1 MPSIRE
7 SRARIEPDD
16 VSEHPNSDL
25 EDNNDFNNDLHIDPV
40 EDEALGNMSEDVM
53 LLGRASKPMM
63 EYDHR
68 PSRGRGWITISG
80 FSVSA
85 L

>member
-7 SRARIEPDD
+7 SRAPIEPDD
-16 VSEHPNSDL
+16 VSEHSNTDL

-53 LLGRASKPMM
+53 LLGRASKPM
-63 EYDHR
+63 EYDRR
-68 PSRGRGWITISG
+68 PRRGRGWITISG